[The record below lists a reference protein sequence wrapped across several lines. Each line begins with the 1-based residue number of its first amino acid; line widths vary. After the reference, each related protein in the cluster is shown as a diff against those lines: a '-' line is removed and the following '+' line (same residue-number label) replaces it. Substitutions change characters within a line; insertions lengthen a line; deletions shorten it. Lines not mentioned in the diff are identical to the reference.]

1 MKEQNTPLEQELWN
15 RWMKHH
21 SQETANDLIAFYMY
35 LVSFHVERIGSHLPK
50 SVSNDDVKSYAL
62 IGLYDAIKKFDP
74 SRDLKFDTY
83 ASIRIRGAIMDGLR
97 KVDWLPR
104 TLRDKVKKVEKASQ
118 EYEQKYSCTPS
129 SVELATFLN
138 MTVEEV
144 ESALHDS
151 LFSNIL
157 SIEEKPK
164 QDTGNA
170 KEGLGYNIPDDSA
183 IQPESSV
190 IHIEMKHELTEEI
203 KKLNEN
209 EQMVISLFYF
219 NELTLTEIGEV
230 LNLTTSR
237 ISQIHKRAILK
248 LRKTLS
254 KLEQIS

>member
-1 MKEQNTPLEQELWN
+1 MKEKDAPLEQELWN
-15 RWMKHH
+15 KWMNHQSKK
-21 SQETANDLIAFYMY
+21 TANELVTFYMY

-50 SVSNDDVKSYAL
+50 SVSKDDVKSYGL

-118 EYEQKYSCTPS
+118 EYEQKYSRTPS
-129 SVELATFLN
+129 TTELAHYLN

-144 ESALHDS
+144 EAALNDS

-157 SIEEKPK
+157 SIEEKPR
-164 QDTGNA
+164 QDNGNV
-170 KEGLGYNIPDDSA
+170 KEGLGYHIPDHSA
-183 IQPESSV
+183 MQPESSV
-190 IHIEMKHELTEEI
+190 IHNEIKHELAEEI
-203 KKLNEN
+203 KKLNQN

-237 ISQIHKRAILK
+237 ISQIHKRAISK